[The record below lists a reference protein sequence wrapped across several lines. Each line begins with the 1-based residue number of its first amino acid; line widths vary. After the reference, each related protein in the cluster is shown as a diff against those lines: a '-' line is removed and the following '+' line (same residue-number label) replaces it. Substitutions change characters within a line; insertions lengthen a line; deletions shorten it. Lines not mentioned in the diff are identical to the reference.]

1 VNEQAGGARMHGCG
15 LERPKDMPAL
25 AAGSVLRLNED
36 LSDN

>member
-25 AAGSVLRLNED
+25 AAGNTIG
-36 LSDN
+36 